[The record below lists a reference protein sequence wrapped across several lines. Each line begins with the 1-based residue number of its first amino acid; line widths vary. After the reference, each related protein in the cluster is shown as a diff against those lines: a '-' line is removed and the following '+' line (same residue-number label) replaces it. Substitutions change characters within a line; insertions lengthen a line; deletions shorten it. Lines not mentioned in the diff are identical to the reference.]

1 MIGYRKND
9 KQQPHGFGFDI
20 RAQPKE
26 VMIIAPLKYE
36 DDDFVKQR
44 KKDYKEAKEKRDK
57 EKGLIDMNSLLDKDR
72 K

>member
-9 KQQPHGFGFDI
+9 KHQPHGFGFDI

-44 KKDYKEAKEKRDK
+44 KKDYKEAKAKIEAS
-57 EKGLIDMNSLLDKDR
+57 KGLIDMNSLLDKDR
-72 K
+72 